1 MTKAKVLLQQEVP
14 KEWIDYNGHMNDAA
28 YSRAFSLGVDAIMKT
43 IGINEDTIKQNHYTI
58 YTLET
63 HIVYL
68 DEMKLGETF
77 EVHMSLLDSDS
88 KRLHVFFE
96 LYGEDNKRAAVSEQ
110 MLMGMD
116 QSTGRPAPFPNDVQA
131 KVQEIAD
138 NHTPVEKPKETGR
151 VIGIRK
157 K

>member
-1 MTKAKVLLQQEVP
+1 
-14 KEWIDYNGHMNDAA
+14 
-28 YSRAFSLGVDAIMKT
+28 SLGVDAIMKT

-116 QSTGRPAPFPNDVQA
+116 QS
-131 KVQEIAD
+131 
-138 NHTPVEKPKETGR
+138 
-151 VIGIRK
+151 IRK
-157 K
+157 LATLPNQNNAKLK

>member
-77 EVHMSLLDSDS
+77 EVRMSLLDSDS

-138 NHTPVEKPKETGR
+138 NHTPVEKPKEAGR

>member
-1 MTKAKVLLQQEVP
+1 
-14 KEWIDYNGHMNDAA
+14 
-28 YSRAFSLGVDAIMKT
+28 
-43 IGINEDTIKQNHYTI
+43 
-58 YTLET
+58 
-63 HIVYL
+63 
-68 DEMKLGETF
+68 KLGETF

-138 NHTPVEKPKETGR
+138 NHTPVEKPKEAGR
-151 VIGIRK
+151 EIGRASCRERVERRERDGPERGAAVRVRSNAAE
-157 K
+157 

>member
-1 MTKAKVLLQQEVP
+1 MKNTQTDYQFFIPCTSVSVSYIKNRNGGIIMTKSKVQLQQEEP
-14 KEWIDYNGHMNDAA
+14 KEWIYYNGQMNDAA

-96 LYGEDNKRAAVSEQ
+96 L
-110 MLMGMD
+110 
-116 QSTGRPAPFPNDVQA
+116 
-131 KVQEIAD
+131 
-138 NHTPVEKPKETGR
+138 
-151 VIGIRK
+151 
-157 K
+157 